1 MLEIT
6 LRTPARFPF
15 GGDRQVTEE
24 LLQRV
29 RGGKL
34 RAKLETLK
42 RNPKSFPKPGSGE
55 VVWVLDERGK
65 ALPSR
70 DLAAS
75 LEELADGGCRKLVVW
90 VGGAYGTPKE
100 LVDGATRKIGLGP
113 GTFPSWLACLIVAEQ
128 IYRADTIIRGT
139 PYHHG

>member
-1 MLEIT
+1 MLDIT

-24 LLQRV
+24 LIQRV

-34 RAKLETLK
+34 RAKLEVIK
-42 RNPKSFPKPGSGE
+42 RNPKSFTKPGSGD
-55 VVWVLDERGK
+55 VVWVLDERAK
-65 ALPSR
+65 AMPSR
-70 DLAAS
+70 EWARS
-75 LEELADGGCRKLVVW
+75 LEDLADGGSRNLLVW
-90 VGGAYGTPKE
+90 VGGAYGTPDE
-100 LVDGATRKIGLGP
+100 LLEGANRKVGLGP